1 MTCDMTIESRK
12 TTKHW
17 ILTKVERA
25 FISWVTSARE
35 KKCKPLTRSEMN
47 ERLSKL

>member
-1 MTCDMTIESRK
+1 MTCDMTIESGK
-12 TTKHW
+12 TTKLW

-35 KKCKPLTRSEMN
+35 KKCKPLTSSEMN